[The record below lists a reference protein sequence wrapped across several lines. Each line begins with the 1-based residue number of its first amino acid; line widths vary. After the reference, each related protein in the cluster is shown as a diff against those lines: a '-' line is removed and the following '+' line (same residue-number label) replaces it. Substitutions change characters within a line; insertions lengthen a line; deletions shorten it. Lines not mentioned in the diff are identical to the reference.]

1 MPVLLSLALLAAMSA
16 LGVALLR
23 RFLGHLTTLE
33 QVAYGAPIGMVLG
46 TLPLVPLAIVFG
58 FTPAVVLGTGLGCA
72 LVSVVLTFSTQIPTD
87 AWPKSLRELRDRIPW
102 APTLVIAAFAARWA
116 HFFANAIT
124 FDRRG
129 MVAGHVNIWGDWPV
143 HIGIVSSFV
152 YGANF
157 PPTHPRFDGNPF
169 SYHYLSDLTASA
181 MTVLGMAP
189 WEALSLHSWIGCVIV
204 AVGLYAFGRRLLG
217 HQGAATL
224 FVVLFLLGGGLGW
237 TYMLGH
243 AAGTED
249 PLKSFGG
256 LIWDYRIKTEQNFQV
271 VNMFYAFLESQRAF
285 LYGLPIAFAVF
296 STLLVAVSR
305 PASNRRLF
313 AIAGLI
319 AGLLPL
325 AHLSTLLAMVVVIPL
340 LFLLFP
346 SRQWFWFGAAA
357 VIIALPQLLTQLGGG
372 VGALS
377 HTHFALWWES
387 AKDGPVWFWL
397 KNLGLFA
404 PLLLIALWKRDLVA
418 PLVRRFLFAFMGIFV
433 VVNVVAFQPWTWDNH
448 KILVYW
454 FLAMTILVAG
464 LIAWAWRRWRSVIP
478 RVGLVATVLT
488 MTMSGVFEDVGTF
501 FGQSRYPMLSNDGI
515 AFAAQVRERTDP
527 HALLVIGPEN
537 HDPDSML
544 TGRRI
549 FVGYPNWLWTEGISY
564 EFRANVVQQMY
575 RDLPNA
581 GRLFAAYAIDYVS
594 VGPFERKQWGVE
606 DPELL
611 AMRLLYPVTAESTDW
626 VLFDVRS
633 AQQTG
638 TGS

>member
-1 MPVLLSLALLAAMSA
+1 MPVLLSLALLAAMSS

-23 RFLGHLTTLE
+23 LFLGHLTTLE
-33 QVAYGAPIGMVLG
+33 HVSYGAPIGMVVG

-72 LVSVVLTFSTQIPTD
+72 LLAVVFTFSAPHSTD
-87 AWPKSLRELRDRIPW
+87 AWPKTLDQLRNRIPW

-124 FDRRG
+124 FDARG

-143 HIGIVSSFV
+143 HLGIVSSFV
-152 YGANF
+152 YGDNF
-157 PPTHPRFDGNPF
+157 PPTHPRFDGSSF

-204 AVGLYAFGRRLLG
+204 AVGLYAFGRRLLRRR
-217 HQGAATL
+217 GAATL

-237 TYMLGH
+237 TYMLSH
-243 AAGTED
+243 AAGTTD
-249 PLKSFGG
+249 PWKTLSSFV
-256 LIWDYRIKTEQNFQV
+256 WDYRIKTEQNFQV

-296 STLLVAVSR
+296 STLLVGVRR
-305 PASNRRLF
+305 PAANRRLF
-313 AIAGLI
+313 VTAGLI
-319 AGLLPL
+319 GGLLPL

-346 SRQWFWFGAAA
+346 SRQWFWFGLAA
-357 VIIALPQLLTQLGGG
+357 VVVALPQLLTQLGGG

-377 HTHFALWWES
+377 HTHFALGWES

-404 PLLLIALWKRDLVA
+404 PFLLVAIWKRDVVPPRA
-418 PLVRRFLFAFMGIFV
+418 RRFLFAFMGIFV

-454 FLAMTILVAG
+454 FLAMTLLVAG
-464 LIAWAWRRWRSVIP
+464 LLAWAWRRWRGLAP
-478 RVGLVATVLT
+478 RAALIAAVLT

-501 FGQSRYPMLSNDGI
+501 FGQSRYSMLSNDGI

-527 HALLVIGPEN
+527 HALFVIGPEN

-544 TGRRI
+544 TGRRL
-549 FVGYPNWLWTEGISY
+549 FVGYPNWLWTEGIPY
-564 EFRANVVQQMY
+564 EFREAVVQQMY
-575 RDLPNA
+575 GDLPHA
-581 GRLFAAYAIDYVS
+581 GGLFAAYDIDYVS
-594 VGPFERKQWGVE
+594 VGPYERKEWGV
-606 DPELL
+606 DDAELL
-611 AMRLLYPVTAESTDW
+611 AMRSLYPVVAESSDW

-633 AQQTG
+633 ARTAG
-638 TGS
+638 N

>member
-1 MPVLLSLALLAAMSA
+1 MSILLSLTLLAAMSA
-16 LGVALLR
+16 LGIALLR

-33 QVAYGAPIGMVLG
+33 RVAYGAPIGMVLG
-46 TLPLVPLAIVFG
+46 TLPLVPLSIAFA

-72 LVSVVLTFSTQIPTD
+72 LLAVVLTLSTPTSTD
-87 AWPKSLRELRDRIPW
+87 GWPKSLSELRHRIPW

-116 HFFANAIT
+116 QFFANAIT
-124 FDRRG
+124 FDKRG

-143 HIGIVSSFV
+143 HLGIVSSFV
-152 YGANF
+152 YGDNF
-157 PPTHPRFDGNPF
+157 PPTHPRFDGNAF

-204 AVGLYAFGRRLLG
+204 AVGLYAFGRRLLRRR
-217 HQGAATL
+217 GAATL
-224 FVVLFLLGGGLGW
+224 FLVLFLLGGGLGW
-237 TYMLGH
+237 TYMLSH
-243 AAGTED
+243 AVGTED
-249 PLKSFGG
+249 PWKTLNSFV
-256 LIWDYRIKTEQNFQV
+256 WDYRIKTEQNFQV

-296 STLLVAVSR
+296 STLLVGVRR
-305 PASNRRLF
+305 PAANRRLF
-313 AIAGLI
+313 VIAGLI

-346 SRQWFWFGAAA
+346 SRQWLWFGLAA
-357 VIIALPQLLTQLGGG
+357 VIVALPQLLSQLGGG

-387 AKDGPVWFWL
+387 AKDGPVLFWL

-404 PLLLIALWKRDLVA
+404 PLLLFALWKRDLVS
-418 PLVRRFLFAFMGIFV
+418 PRVRRFLFAFMGIFV

-454 FLAMTILVAG
+454 FLAMTLLVAG
-464 LIAWAWRRWRSVIP
+464 LLAWAWRRWRSVIP
-478 RVGLVATVLT
+478 RLGLVAAVLT
-488 MTMSGVFEDVGTF
+488 MTTSGVFEDVGAF
-501 FGQSRYPMLSNDGI
+501 AGQSRYGMLSNDGI

-527 HALLVIGPEN
+527 HALFVIGPEN

-549 FVGYPNWLWTEGISY
+549 FVGYPNWLWTEGIPY
-564 EFRANVVQQMY
+564 EFRTAVVQQMY

-581 GRLFAAYAIDYVS
+581 GQLFATYSIDYIS
-594 VGPFERKQWGVE
+594 VGPYERNQGGVE
-606 DPELL
+606 DAEL
-611 AMRLLYPVTAESTDW
+611 AVMRSLYPVTAESTDW
-626 VLFDVRS
+626 ILFDVRYARS
-633 AQQTG
+633 ARE
-638 TGS
+638 